1 MWRGVGQESLQLVV
15 TPFFVVHLLP
25 NAITHVHTYPSQEVS
40 IESML
45 QQDAGQAQVEAETG
59 QRQQTTKL
67 YQTTASQTWATSST
81 QRNVM
86 DLTLKTTAAPVA
98 TAAGSAYV
106 GDAGHQGVD
115 VDDVESPITDADVDD
130 DEAEEDDEDNVTADE
145 SEADNVDAD
154 VDADGDEVGHEANA
168 KLSLSHNQLEFK
180 RSADFAT
187 VPGDNEQLNNYTNF
201 SRITR

>member
-1 MWRGVGQESLQLVV
+1 M
-15 TPFFVVHLLP
+15 HLLP

-40 IESML
+40 IESTL
-45 QQDAGQAQVEAETG
+45 RQDAGQAQAE
-59 QRQQTTKL
+59 RQQTTKL

-98 TAAGSAYV
+98 TAAGQAAYMDV
-106 GDAGHQGVD
+106 DAGPQGVD
-115 VDDVESPITDADVDD
+115 VDDVESPITDADVEVD
-130 DEAEEDDEDNVTADE
+130 DEAEEDDEDNTTADA
-145 SEADNVDAD
+145 SEADNVEAD
-154 VDADGDEVGHEANA
+154 GEANADADGDEAGHEENA
-168 KLSLSHNQLEFK
+168 KLALSHNQFEFK

-187 VPGDNEQLNNYTNF
+187 VPGDSEQLNNYTNF

>member
-1 MWRGVGQESLQLVV
+1 M
-15 TPFFVVHLLP
+15 
-25 NAITHVHTYPSQEVS
+25 HTYPSQEVS
-40 IESML
+40 IESTL
-45 QQDAGQAQVEAETG
+45 RQDAGQAQALAEAG

-86 DLTLKTTAAPVA
+86 DLTLKTTAAPVV
-98 TAAGSAYV
+98 TAAGQAAHMDV
-106 GDAGHQGVD
+106 DAGPQGVD
-115 VDDVESPITDADVDD
+115 VDDVESPITDADVEVD
-130 DEAEEDDEDNVTADE
+130 DEAEDDDEDNTTVDE

-154 VDADGDEVGHEANA
+154 ADANADADGDEAGHEENA
-168 KLSLSHNQLEFK
+168 KLALSHNQFEFK

-187 VPGDNEQLNNYTNF
+187 VPGDSEQLNNYTNF

>member
-1 MWRGVGQESLQLVV
+1 M
-15 TPFFVVHLLP
+15 
-25 NAITHVHTYPSQEVS
+25 HTYPSQEVS
-40 IESML
+40 IESTL
-45 QQDAGQAQVEAETG
+45 RQDAGQAQAEAETG

-86 DLTLKTTAAPVA
+86 DLTLKTTAAPVV
-98 TAAGSAYV
+98 TAAGQAAYMDV
-106 GDAGHQGVD
+106 DAGPQGVD
-115 VDDVESPITDADVDD
+115 VDDVESPITDADVEVD
-130 DEAEEDDEDNVTADE
+130 DEAEEDDEDNTTADA

-154 VDADGDEVGHEANA
+154 ADANVDADGDEAGHEENA
-168 KLSLSHNQLEFK
+168 KLALSHNQFEFK

>member
-1 MWRGVGQESLQLVV
+1 M
-15 TPFFVVHLLP
+15 
-25 NAITHVHTYPSQEVS
+25 HTYPSQEVS
-40 IESML
+40 IESTL
-45 QQDAGQAQVEAETG
+45 RQDAGQAQAEADAG

-98 TAAGSAYV
+98 TAAGQAAYMDV
-106 GDAGHQGVD
+106 DAGPQGVD
-115 VDDVESPITDADVDD
+115 VDDVESPITDADVEVD
-130 DEAEEDDEDNVTADE
+130 DEAEDDDEDNTTVDE

-154 VDADGDEVGHEANA
+154 ADANADADGDEAGHEENA
-168 KLSLSHNQLEFK
+168 KLALSHNQFEFK

-187 VPGDNEQLNNYTNF
+187 VPGDSEQLNNYTNF

>member
-1 MWRGVGQESLQLVV
+1 M
-15 TPFFVVHLLP
+15 
-25 NAITHVHTYPSQEVS
+25 HTYPSQEVS
-40 IESML
+40 IESTL
-45 QQDAGQAQVEAETG
+45 RQDAGQAQAEAETG

-98 TAAGSAYV
+98 TAAGQAAYMDVDV
-106 GDAGHQGVD
+106 GAQGVD
-115 VDDVESPITDADVDD
+115 VDDVESPITDADVEVD
-130 DEAEEDDEDNVTADE
+130 DEAEEDDEDNTTADE
-145 SEADNVDAD
+145 SEADNVEADAEAD
-154 VDADGDEVGHEANA
+154 VDAAGDEASHEENA
-168 KLSLSHNQLEFK
+168 KLALSHNQFEFK

-187 VPGDNEQLNNYTNF
+187 VPGDSEQLNNYTNF

>member
-1 MWRGVGQESLQLVV
+1 M
-15 TPFFVVHLLP
+15 
-25 NAITHVHTYPSQEVS
+25 
-40 IESML
+40 ESML
-45 QQDAGQAQVEAETG
+45 HQDAGQTQVDAETG

-98 TAAGSAYV
+98 TAAGAAYMN
-106 GDAGHQGVD
+106 DAGPQGVD

-154 VDADGDEVGHEANA
+154 ADADADEVGNEANA
-168 KLSLSHNQLEFK
+168 KLALSHNQFEFK